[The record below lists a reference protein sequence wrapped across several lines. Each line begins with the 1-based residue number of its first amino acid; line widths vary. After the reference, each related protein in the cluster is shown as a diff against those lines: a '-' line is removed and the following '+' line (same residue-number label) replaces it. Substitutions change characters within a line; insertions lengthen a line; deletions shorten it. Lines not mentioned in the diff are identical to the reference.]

1 MYPFGELIIIA
12 VEAKLRQIKF
22 VESLRNVL
30 VLVVFLIFFFK
41 GMESLISCSNITGF

>member
-12 VEAKLRQIKF
+12 MEAKLRQIKF

-30 VLVVFLIFFFK
+30 VLVVFLIFFK